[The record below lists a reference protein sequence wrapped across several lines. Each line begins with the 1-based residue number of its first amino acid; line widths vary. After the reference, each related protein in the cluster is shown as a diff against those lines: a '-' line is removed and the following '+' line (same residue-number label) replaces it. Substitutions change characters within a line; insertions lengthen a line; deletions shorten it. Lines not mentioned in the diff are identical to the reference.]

1 MFWAF
6 QLLAFILWASTS
18 VQLVQLQI
26 KDILKMYQ
34 LSQSKDSLHCNK
46 HTQKKTQKFLTS
58 EKSFSSAFC
67 IADWAIQLRST

>member
-1 MFWAF
+1 MFLAL

-34 LSQSKDSLHCNK
+34 LSQLKDSLHCNK
-46 HTQKKTQKFLTS
+46 HTQKT
-58 EKSFSSAFC
+58 
-67 IADWAIQLRST
+67 